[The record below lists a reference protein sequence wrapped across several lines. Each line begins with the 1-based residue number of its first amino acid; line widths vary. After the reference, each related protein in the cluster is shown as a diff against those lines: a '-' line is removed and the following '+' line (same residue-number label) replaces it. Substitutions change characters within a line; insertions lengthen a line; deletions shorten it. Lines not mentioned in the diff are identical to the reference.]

1 MGECRSE
8 GTGDGLRCPQPIES
22 LFEEEQLSPNEY
34 YEMMNKS
41 QKKTRKR
48 AAGKLK
54 VNKEESEW

>member
-1 MGECRSE
+1 MLGMLEAIS
-8 GTGDGLRCPQPIES
+8 P

-41 QKKTRKR
+41 QKKMRKR